1 MKNVSEGMNIPQLSV
16 TEAVNKI
23 RKAYCSAIK
32 KGLGVY
38 YLPAVMLL
46 GPPGIGKSDFI
57 RQLAAFIEDETG
69 KKVNITDVRLLLFNP
84 IDLRGIPTANEDKTL
99 AVWLKPKIFQMDES
113 DDVINI
119 LFLDE
124 LSACPPSVQAAAYQI
139 TLDRV
144 IGEHKLP
151 DNCIVIAAGN
161 RITDKSVAYKM
172 PKALANRLCHIE
184 IVANFSSWIKWAKEN
199 RIHHKVMDFLTSRR
213 DYFMAFDPQ
222 KDDLAFPTP
231 RSWEMVSNILD
242 VYDGDEKEAYAMI
255 AGCVGA
261 GVASEFLMF
270 CSVYQNLP
278 SVEDIFDGKNP
289 DVPKETDALFALVSS
304 MIAYARENK
313 DDARKIGNA
322 IRYSERFSPDF
333 SVAFMK
339 ELVNLEADYR
349 KKLLVIPEYSK
360 WMERRGRLLN
370 GIV

>member
-1 MKNVSEGMNIPQLSV
+1 MKSISEGINIPQLSV
-16 TEAVNKI
+16 TEAVNKT

-32 KGLGVY
+32 KGLGVSY
-38 YLPAVMLL
+38 IPSVMLW
-46 GPPGIGKSDFI
+46 GPPGIGKSDFVH
-57 RQLAAFIEDETG
+57 QLAMYIESET
-69 KKVNITDVRLLLFNP
+69 KKTVNVTDVRLILFNP
-84 IDLRGIPTANEDKTL
+84 IDLRGIPTANEDKSL
-99 AVWLKPKIFQMDES
+99 AVWLKPKIFQMDEG

-124 LSACPPSVQAAAYQI
+124 LSACAPSVQAAAFQI

-161 RITDKSVAYKM
+161 RITDKSVTYKM
-172 PKALANRLCHIE
+172 AKALANRLCHIE
-184 IVANFSSWIKWAKEN
+184 IIASFLSWVKWAKEN
-199 RIHHKVMDFLTSRR
+199 GIHHKIIDFLSARR

-231 RSWEMVSNILD
+231 RAWEMVSKILN
-242 VYDGDEKEAYAMI
+242 VYDGNEKEAYAMI

-261 GVASEFLMF
+261 GVASEFVMF
-270 CSVYQNLP
+270 CSVYRKLP
-278 SVEDIFDGKNP
+278 SVEEIFDGKNP
-289 DVPKETDALFALVSS
+289 DVPKETDVLFALVSS
-304 MIAYARENK
+304 MIAYARDNK
-313 DDARKIGNA
+313 DDTGKIGNA

-339 ELVNLEADYR
+339 ELIQIEPDYL
-349 KKLLVIPEYSK
+349 KKLLTVPAYSK

-370 GIV
+370 GII

>member
-1 MKNVSEGMNIPQLSV
+1 MKDIAEGMNIPQLSV

-23 RKAYCSAIK
+23 HKAYCSAIK
-32 KGLGVY
+32 KGLGLAF
-38 YLPAVMLL
+38 LPSVMLF
-46 GPPGIGKSDFI
+46 GPPGIGKSDFV
-57 RQLAAFIEDETG
+57 RQLAAFIEKETG
-69 KKVNITDVRLLLFNP
+69 KKVCITDVRLLLFNP

-113 DDVINI
+113 DDVVNI

-124 LSACPPSVQAAAYQI
+124 LTACPPSVQAAAYQI
-139 TLDRV
+139 TLDRI

-161 RITDKSVAYKM
+161 RMTDKCVTYKM
-172 PKALANRLCHIE
+172 SKALANRLCHIE
-184 IVANFSSWIKWAKEN
+184 ITANFSSWLKWAKEN
-199 RIHHKVMDFLTSRR
+199 EIHHKVIDFLCSRR
-213 DYFMAFDPQ
+213 DFFMGFDPK

-231 RSWEMVSNILD
+231 RSWEMVSKILK
-242 VYDGDEKEAYAMI
+242 VYDGNEKEAHAMI

-270 CSVYQNLP
+270 CSVYHNLP
-278 SVEDIFDGKNP
+278 SVEDIFDNKNP
-289 DVPKETDALFALVSS
+289 AVPTETDSLFALVSS

-313 DDARKIGNA
+313 DDLRRIGNA
-322 IRYSERFSPDF
+322 IAYSERFSPDF

-339 ELVNLEADYR
+339 ELLNIEPEYR
-349 KKLLVIPEYSK
+349 KKLITTPSYTK

-370 GIV
+370 GII